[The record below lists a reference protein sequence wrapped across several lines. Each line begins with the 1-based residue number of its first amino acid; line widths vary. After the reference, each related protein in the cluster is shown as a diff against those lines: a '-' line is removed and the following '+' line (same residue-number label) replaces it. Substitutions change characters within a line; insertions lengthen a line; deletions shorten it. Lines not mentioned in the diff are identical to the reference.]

1 MMIRLIFDEAA
12 DECVRECMKLSLAP
26 NVGQLIQEALVTYRA
41 VMLAGDA
48 FEQTA
53 DMFARL
59 GAREP
64 DIAIKEVIYDEP
76 RTV

>member
-1 MMIRLIFDEAA
+1 MMIRLILDEAA
-12 DECVRECMKLSLAP
+12 S
-26 NVGQLIQEALVTYRA
+26 
-41 VMLAGDA
+41 DA

-64 DIAIKEVIYDEP
+64 DIEIKEVIYDEP